1 MVLDQLSNPKA
12 LERLTKRHYRI
23 GEVSAIA
30 DVPASVLRFWETE
43 FKKLKPRRTRRG
55 QRLYRQK
62 DVQTVLTIKHL
73 LYERKFTIPGARQY
87 LKRAAQKTKGATD
100 SQLGEVIT
108 ELETVRAMLS
118 KPL

>member
-1 MVLDQLSNPKA
+1 MSSDQIANSKTMA
-12 LERLTKRHYRI
+12 RLTKRHYRI

-55 QRLYRQK
+55 QRLYRPK